1 MSDRSTVLF
10 ELGTEELPPKS
21 IEPLADALRQGVLN
35 GLEDAGIA
43 VSGSVIAYSTP
54 RRLAV
59 VIEGMPSRQPNRT
72 ETRLGP
78 PVAAAYDGD
87 GQPTKAA
94 SGFARSCGT
103 TVDQLQQLESPKGLR
118 LGWVSEIEGAAAPDL
133 LPDIL
138 RASLDNLPVAKPMR
152 WGDNTASF
160 VRPVHWVVL
169 LFGDEVIESTFFECH
184 ADRITLGHRVHC
196 PQPIVLNR
204 AEDYLGALRNG
215 HVLADPEERQ
225 KTIREQVAAVGA
237 DAGLEP
243 VVPAALLNEVTN
255 LVEWPIAMSGGFDPA
270 FLEVPE
276 EAIISSLQAH
286 QKMFSLRD
294 QDGVLSNRFI
304 TITNLESQAPEEVRK
319 GYERVVEPRLA
330 DAQFFWQ
337 QDLKR
342 PLAELRPAL
351 DSVTFQ
357 HHLGS
362 IGDKVERMQLLGAS
376 VVSDLGVDPSDL
388 QTAIMLCKCDLLT
401 DMVGEFP
408 DLQGVMGQRY
418 ALAQDF
424 DATVAGAIA
433 SHYQPRFAGDEIAS
447 EKLGQAVGLVDRIDT
462 LAGIFAAGLKPTGN
476 KDPFAL
482 RRAALGL
489 IRTVVEGEIALDL
502 SATLALAVSN
512 LPEDMPNGEC
522 QGEVLTFIWERARGY
537 FAEQAVSS
545 DVFDAV
551 LAVQSSD
558 LLDFSSR
565 CVACMKF
572 RSSEAAESLAAAN
585 KRVANILRKS
595 EEGPGEAV
603 QEVLLTDEAEK
614 ALFQA
619 LREQAQSVRS
629 AVQGR
634 DYGAALN
641 TLGMLK
647 PAVDRFFDE
656 VLVMAP
662 EPEVRA
668 NRLALLQQM
677 RELFL
682 EIADVGKLAS

>member
-21 IEPLADALRQGVLN
+21 IEPLAAALRQGVLN
-35 GLEDAGIA
+35 GLEEAGIA
-43 VSGSVIAYSTP
+43 VSGSVVAYSTP

-87 GQPTKAA
+87 GEPTKAA

-118 LGWVSEIEGAAAPDL
+118 LGWVSEIEGAAAADL

-138 RASLDNLPVAKPMR
+138 RTSLESLPVAKPMR

-169 LFGDEVIESTFFECH
+169 LFGDQVIESTFFECK
-184 ADRITLGHRVHC
+184 ADRITHGHRVHC
-196 PQPIVLNR
+196 PQPIALNR

-215 HVLADPEERQ
+215 YVLADPEERQ
-225 KTIREQVAAVGA
+225 KTIREQVATISAE
-237 DAGLEP
+237 AGLDP
-243 VVPAALLNEVTN
+243 VVPTALLNEVTN

-294 QDGVLSNRFI
+294 HQGVLSNRFI

-337 QDLKR
+337 QDLKK
-342 PLAELRPAL
+342 PLADLRPVL

-362 IGDKVERMQLLGAS
+362 IGDKVERMQQLGAS
-376 VVSDLGVDPSDL
+376 VVSDLGVDPGDL
-388 QTAIMLCKCDLLT
+388 KTAIMLCKCDLLT

-418 ALAQDF
+418 ALAQDL
-424 DATVAGAIA
+424 DAAVAGAIA
-433 SHYQPRFAGDEIAS
+433 SHYQPRFAGDDIAADR
-447 EKLGQAVGLVDRIDT
+447 LGQAVGLVDRIDT

-489 IRTVVEGEIALDL
+489 IRTIVESEVALDL
-502 SATLALAVSN
+502 SATFAFAVSN
-512 LPEDMPNGEC
+512 LPENMPNGDC
-522 QGEVLTFIWERARGY
+522 QGEVLGFVWERARGY
-537 FAEQAVSS
+537 FAEQAVTS

-551 LAVQSSD
+551 LAVQNSD

-565 CVACMKF
+565 CVACMNF
-572 RSSEAAESLAAAN
+572 RSSDAAESLAAAN
-585 KRVANILRKS
+585 KRVANILKKS
-595 EEGPGEAV
+595 DEGPGDAV
-603 QEVLLTDEAEK
+603 QEALLTDDAEK

-619 LREQAQSVRS
+619 LREQAQSVSS
-629 AVQGR
+629 AVQVR

-641 TLGMLK
+641 TLGTLK

-668 NRLALLQQM
+668 NRLALLQEM

-682 EIADVGKLAS
+682 QIADVGKLAS

>member
-1 MSDRSTVLF
+1 MSNQSTVLF

-21 IEPLADALRQGVLN
+21 IEPLAEALRQGVVG
-35 GLEDAGIA
+35 GLAEAGIEI
-43 VSGSVIAYSTP
+43 SGSVLAYSTP

-59 VIEGMPSRQPNRT
+59 TIEGVPARQPNRT

-78 PVAAAYDGD
+78 PVAAAYDAE

-118 LGWVSEIEGAAAPDL
+118 LGWVSEIEGAATVAL
-133 LPDIL
+133 LPDML
-138 RASLDNLPVAKPMR
+138 RTALDALPVAKPMR

-169 LFGDEVIESTFFECH
+169 MLDDEVVEGTFFECEAGRVTH
-184 ADRITLGHRVHC
+184 GHRVHC
-196 PQPIVLNR
+196 PDPIVLSHSTQ
-204 AEDYLGALRNG
+204 YLDTLREG
-215 HVLADPEERQ
+215 FVLADPQERQ
-225 KTIREQVAAVGA
+225 RVIGQQIDAVAASS
-237 DAGLEP
+237 GLDP
-243 VVPAALLNEVTN
+243 VVPAALLSEVTN
-255 LVEWPIAMSGGFDPA
+255 LVEWPVAMTGQFDPA
-270 FLEVPE
+270 FLDVPE
-276 EAIISSLQAH
+276 EAIISSLQSH

-294 QDGVLSNRFI
+294 QKGTLSNQFI
-304 TITNLESQAPEEVRK
+304 TITNLVSQAPEEVRK

-330 DAQFFWQ
+330 DARFFWQ
-337 QDLKR
+337 KDLET
-342 PLAELRPAL
+342 PLADLRPAL

-362 IGDKVERMQLLGAS
+362 LGDKVERMQQLGALLATG
-376 VVSDLGVDPSDL
+376 LGLDQGELTS
-388 QTAIMLCKCDLLT
+388 AIMLCKCDLLT

-408 DLQGVMGQRY
+408 DLQGIMGQRY
-418 ALAQDF
+418 AEAHDYGNTI
-424 DATVAGAIA
+424 ANAIA
-433 SHYQPRFAGDEIAS
+433 THYQPRFAGDEIAGDR
-447 EKLGQAVGLVDRIDT
+447 LGQAVGLVDRIDT

-489 IRTVVEGEIALDL
+489 IRTVVEGKINLDL
-502 SATLALAVSN
+502 PRTLEFALGN
-512 LPEDMPNGEC
+512 LPENMPAGDC
-522 QGEVLTFIWERARGY
+522 QSDLQNFIWDRARGY
-537 FAEQAVSS
+537 FADQAVTA

-565 CVACMKF
+565 CAACLNFK
-572 RSSEAAESLAAAN
+572 SSEAAESLAAAN
-585 KRVANILRKS
+585 KRVANILKKS
-595 EEGPGEAV
+595 DDGPGDSVRE
-603 QEVLLTDEAEK
+603 ELLADDAEK
-614 ALFQA
+614 ALFHAVRQ
-619 LREQAQSVRS
+619 QSQSVGS
-629 AVQGR
+629 AVQAL
-634 DYGAALN
+634 DYGSALN
-641 TLGMLK
+641 ALGTLR

-662 EPEVRA
+662 EAGVRA

-677 RELFL
+677 RQLFL
-682 EIADVGKLAS
+682 QIADIGKLAS